1 MDADDCARSP
11 QLSDF
16 LRELT
21 DQRRRPVDAERV
33 AVVVAHPDDET
44 LGCGATLSR
53 LRGVQ
58 VVVVTDGAPRDL
70 LDAKL
75 YGFQTAESYAQ
86 ARRLELLAALSA
98 CGIAPDAVTQ
108 FAVSDQEAAVSLW
121 EIAHRLA
128 AMFSERE
135 TAMVLTHAY
144 EGGHPDHDATAFAVH
159 AAKALC
165 RRRRRGQAVEIVE
178 MPYYRASEGGEA
190 KQSFDGVSGEEI
202 IWLNPDEAALKR
214 RMLACYGTQHRT
226 LEGFSIDAERFRR
239 APDYDFAELPNG
251 GRLLYEA
258 HDWNMSAARW
268 RDLVSKARA
277 RLEER

>member
-1 MDADDCARSP
+1 MRADDWTRSP
-11 QLSDF
+11 AVRDF

-21 DQRRRPVDAERV
+21 DDRRRRIDAARV
-33 AVVVAHPDDET
+33 TVVAAHPDDET
-44 LGCGATLSR
+44 VGCGGTLSR

-58 VVVVTDGAPRDL
+58 IIVVTDGAPRDL
-70 LDAKL
+70 ADAKL
-75 YGFQTAESYAQ
+75 HGFDTAESYARG
-86 ARRLELLAALSA
+86 RRRELIAALSE
-98 CGIAPDAVTQ
+98 CGIAPDSVTQ
-108 FAVSDQEAAVSLW
+108 FAIADQGAADSLC

-128 AMFSERE
+128 ALFSEWQ
-135 TAMVLTHAY
+135 TAVALTHAY

-165 RRRRRGQAVEIVE
+165 RRRGQAVGIVE
-178 MPYYRASEGGEA
+178 MPYYRATETGET
-190 KQSFDGVSGEEI
+190 KQSFDGLAGEDVV
-202 IWLNPDEAALKR
+202 WLNAGEAVLKQ
-214 RMLACYGTQHRT
+214 RMLACYATQSRT
-226 LEGFSIDAERFRR
+226 LEGFSTEVERFRP

-277 RLEER
+277 RLDER